1 MAFFTELPISLL
13 LIWTPIAAFL
23 AYWLYLPKLGWI
35 KEIKPIVRWSLV
47 SLRFLGLWL
56 LGLLILGLLFE
67 RKSYNK
73 EKPLIISLLDS
84 SSSMLNYVDSAE
96 VPVQINAF
104 LEGVQQAINKD
115 FEHLILDFDGV
126 VKVEEG
132 LNFNFNQS
140 NLSNLLQ
147 NIYDTYYGKNIG
159 AINFISDGNFNV
171 GNHPLYVAQ
180 QLRLIPIHTLG
191 VGYTIRKK
199 DILIRSIS
207 HNDVSFL
214 GNIFPLQVN
223 IESIKLPASNVKV
236 ELFQRDVKLDEKT
249 VSIKGQEFQTLQT
262 TFFVEAKEIGIIPY
276 EVRISPHEGEFNY
289 TNNNKT
295 VYIEVID
302 ARSKILLIGVPNPD
316 LGAIRQVLIKDK
328 NLEVEGRTPS
338 NFPEKLSIYDLIIL
352 HNPAIGFTT
361 EQLAQIKSVN
371 KPIWYV
377 LGPTIR
383 QENISQLGLPIQMQL
398 RGQKDEVGAA
408 WNQLFTPFTLSPSTK
423 DQLERLPPLTVPY
436 GNLKVSEGMEIL
448 AFQKVGNIAKNEPLI
463 FFGEL
468 NNEKFGVSMGE
479 GFWRWRLALFQR
491 YGKHDAFE
499 ELIQKMVQYLA
510 VRSNTSK
517 FRVQIPKSITED
529 DHVIIKAFCYNDIFE
544 PITDAKVSLI
554 LKNEKGEEFP
564 YDFGVRDNFFQL
576 NMGKL
581 SAGIYDWQAT
591 AEMEKETIQKSGAFT
606 VQKIELEDLETRANH
621 TLLKQIAAQSEG
633 LFFPLVDYQ
642 QLISE
647 LENSSAIQAVT
658 YESITMRKLV
668 DYKWV
673 FFLIIALFTI
683 EWFLRRYNGS
693 Y

>member
-1 MAFFTELPISLL
+1 MTFFTELPISLL
-13 LIWTPIAAFL
+13 IIWTPIAVLL

-35 KEIKPIVRWSLV
+35 KEMKSTVRWSLV

-56 LGLLILGLLFE
+56 LGLLILGFLFE

-73 EKPLIISLLDS
+73 EKPLIITLLDS
-84 SSSMLNYVDSAE
+84 SSSMLNYADSAE
-96 VPVQINAF
+96 VPNQINAF
-104 LEGVQQAINKD
+104 LEGVQTASNKD
-115 FEHLILDFDGV
+115 FEHLVLDFEGV
-126 VKVEEG
+126 VKADRE
-132 LNFNFNQS
+132 LNFEFNQS
-140 NLSNLLQ
+140 NLASLFQ
-147 NIYDTYYGKNIG
+147 NVYDAYYGKNIG

-180 QLRLIPIHTLG
+180 QLKLIPIHTLG
-191 VGYTIRKK
+191 VGDTIRKK
-199 DILIRSIS
+199 DILIRSIA

-236 ELFQRDVKLDEKT
+236 ELFQRATKIDEKT
-249 VSIKGQEFQTLQT
+249 ISTKGQEFETLQT
-262 TFFVEAKEIGIIPY
+262 TFLVEAKEVGIIPY
-276 EVRISPHEGEFNY
+276 EVRITPQEGEFNY
-289 TNNNKT
+289 ANNNKT

-302 ARSKILLIGVPNPD
+302 ARSKILLIGAPNPD

-328 NLEVEGRTPS
+328 NLEVEGRTSS

-352 HNPAIGFTT
+352 HNPSIGFTT
-361 EQLAQIKSVN
+361 EQLAQIKAAN

-377 LGPTIR
+377 LGPAIR
-383 QENISQLGLPIQMQL
+383 QENITQLGLPIQMQL

-408 WNQLFTPFTLSPSTK
+408 WNQLFTPFTLSPTTK
-423 DQLERLPPLTVPY
+423 EQLERLPPLTVPY
-436 GNLKVSEGMEIL
+436 GNLKVSEGMEVL

-468 NNEKFGVSMGE
+468 NNEKFGVSLGE
-479 GFWRWRLALFQR
+479 GFWRWRLSLFQR

-529 DHVIIKAFCYNDIFE
+529 DDVLIKAFCYNDIFE
-544 PITDAKVSLI
+544 PITDAKVSLV
-554 LKNEKGEEFP
+554 LTNEKGEEFP
-564 YDFGVRDNFFQL
+564 YDFGVRDDFFQL
-576 NMGKL
+576 NLGKL
-581 SAGIYDWQAT
+581 SAGIYDWEAT
-591 AEMEKETIQKSGAFT
+591 AEMEKETLQKSGAFT

-621 TLLKQIAAQSEG
+621 GLLKQIAAQSDG
-633 LFFPLVDYQ
+633 LFFPLADFQ

-647 LENSSAIQAVT
+647 LENSSTIQPVT

-668 DYKWV
+668 DYKWI
-673 FFLIIALFTI
+673 FFLIVAIFAA